1 MMARAAAGD
10 NGQMAGRMRLS
21 EVVTLERDDA
31 VAILTLNRPDRLNA
45 CTAGMIEALRAHFD
59 AIARDAGL
67 RAAVLTGDGRGF
79 CAGQDLTER
88 AATPGAARVDLGDSL
103 DSRFNPLV
111 RQMRALPKPI
121 VVAVNGVAA
130 GVGANLALHGDIV
143 LAAKSARFLQAFVKI
158 GLMPDGGGTWTLPR
172 LVGEARAKAL
182 AMLAEPLPAEQAAAW
197 GLIWRAV
204 EDAELMGEARALAHR
219 LAGQSAPALAA
230 IKSSIQASATN
241 SLDAQLDLERDGQ
254 RALGQGEDFV
264 EGVAAFLQKRAP
276 IFRRG

>member
-1 MMARAAAGD
+1 MT
-10 NGQMAGRMRLS
+10 
-21 EVVTLERDDA
+21 EVVTFERDDA

-45 CTAGMIEALRAHFD
+45 CTTDMIAALRAHLRRVAED
-59 AIARDAGL
+59 PGL
-67 RAAVLTGDGRGF
+67 RAALLTGAGRGF
-79 CAGQDLTER
+79 CAGQDLTEG
-88 AATPGAARVDLGDSL
+88 AVAPGGDPVDLGAAL
-103 DSRFNPLV
+103 ESRFNPLA

-158 GLMPDGGGTWTLPR
+158 GLMPDGGGTWSLPR
-172 LVGEARAKAL
+172 LIGEARAKGLAL
-182 AMLAEPLPAEQAAAW
+182 LGEPLPAEQAAAW

-204 EDAELMGEARALAHR
+204 DDADLMPEARALAHR

-230 IKSSIQASATN
+230 IKSAIQAAATN

-254 RALGQGEDFV
+254 RALGAGEDFA

-276 IFRRG
+276 NFRRG